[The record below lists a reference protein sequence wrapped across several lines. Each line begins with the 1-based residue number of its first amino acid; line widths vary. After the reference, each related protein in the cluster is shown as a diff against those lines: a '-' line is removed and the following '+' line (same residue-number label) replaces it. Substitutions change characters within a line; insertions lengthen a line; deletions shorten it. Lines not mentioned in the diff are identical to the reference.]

1 MSAPW
6 KKPSHRIPKR
16 RNCKKTE
23 KTSGQPDRG
32 FPIAN
37 YCSRSPGKE
46 SPNSVRGEIPKIAR
60 RERKSRENEVRA
72 IEIRKENP
80 WARSRRLNSVELN
93 SVDRRLDDSINLYN
107 WSALSL
113 ATNGILL
120 LMVAYLWQ
128 QQPKAADVALANLSG
143 ASMQLLARTPLA
155 REQNSQ
161 NQRLNYQQWVELLAR
176 EANSAA
182 ERRADNLAVLLGDSI
197 TLWFSQN
204 FLPAHK
210 TWLNQGIS
218 GEKTKGLLRRLHLLD
233 DANPEMLFVMIGIN
247 DILAGIGNET
257 ILANYQLILQD
268 LRATHPQ
275 TRIIV
280 QSILPHS
287 DEKATW
293 EGRDRLLEI
302 PNARVRDLNRQL
314 QAIAREE
321 NAFFLDLYPLFAD
334 ERGNLRMEL
343 STDGLHLNAEG
354 YKVWATALKIFDQI
368 VESGE

>member
-6 KKPSHRIPKR
+6 KKPSRRIPKR
-16 RNCKKTE
+16 RDREKAE
-23 KTSGQPDRG
+23 KTPWRGDRG

-37 YCSRSPGKE
+37 YCSRSSGKE
-46 SPNSVRGEIPKIAR
+46 LPHPAKDKIPKIAL
-60 RERKSRENEVRA
+60 RERRVKESEVR
-72 IEIRKENP
+72 EIALREENP
-80 WARSRRLNSVELN
+80 LARSRSQ
-93 SVDRRLDDSINLYN
+93 RLDDSINLYN

-113 ATNGILL
+113 AANGILL
-120 LMVAYLWQ
+120 LIIAYLWQ
-128 QQPKAADVALANLSG
+128 QQPRAADVALANLSG

-155 REQNSQ
+155 REEHNP

-176 EANSAA
+176 ESDSIA
-182 ERRADNLAVLLGDSI
+182 ERQVDNLAVLLGDSI

-233 DANPEMLFVMIGIN
+233 RASPEMLFVMIGIN
-247 DILAGIGNET
+247 DILAGIGDET
-257 ILANYQLILQD
+257 ILANYRLILQD
-268 LRATHPQ
+268 LRVTHPQ

-287 DEKATW
+287 GEKATW

-302 PNARVRDLNRQL
+302 PNARVRELNRQL
-314 QAIAREE
+314 QAIAHEE

-334 ERGNLRMEL
+334 DRGNLRIEL

-354 YKVWATALKIFDQI
+354 YKVWATALKIFDRI
-368 VESGE
+368 VEN

>member
-6 KKPSHRIPKR
+6 NKPSHRIPKKR
-16 RNCKKTE
+16 RRDRIE
-23 KTSGQPDRG
+23 KTPWQRDRDV
-32 FPIAN
+32 PIAN
-37 YCSRSPGKE
+37 YCSRSSAKKPSKPARE
-46 SPNSVRGEIPKIAR
+46 DVPQIAL
-60 RERKSRENEVRA
+60 RERMLGEREARA
-72 IEIRKENP
+72 IAIREDNSST
-80 WARSRRLNSVELN
+80 RSHSQRFE
-93 SVDRRLDDSINLYN
+93 DSINSYN
-107 WSALSL
+107 WSVLSL

-120 LMVAYLWQ
+120 LIIAYLWQ
-128 QQPKAADVALANLSG
+128 QQPKTADVALANLSG

-155 REQNSQ
+155 RERNSQ
-161 NQRLNYQQWVELLAR
+161 SQRLNYQQWVELLAR

-182 ERRADNLAVLLGDSI
+182 ERQDDNLAVLLGDSI

-204 FLPAHK
+204 FLPDNK
-210 TWLNQGIS
+210 IWLNQGIS

-233 DANPEMLFVMIGIN
+233 RANPDMLFVMIGIN
-247 DILAGIGNET
+247 DVLAGIGDET
-257 ILANYQLILQD
+257 ILANYRLILQD
-268 LRATHPQ
+268 LRTTHPQ

-287 DEKATW
+287 GEKATW

-302 PNARVRDLNRQL
+302 PNARVRDLNRRL
-314 QAIAREE
+314 QAIAYEE

-354 YKVWATALKIFDQI
+354 YQVWSTALKIFDR
-368 VESGE
+368 VSESGK